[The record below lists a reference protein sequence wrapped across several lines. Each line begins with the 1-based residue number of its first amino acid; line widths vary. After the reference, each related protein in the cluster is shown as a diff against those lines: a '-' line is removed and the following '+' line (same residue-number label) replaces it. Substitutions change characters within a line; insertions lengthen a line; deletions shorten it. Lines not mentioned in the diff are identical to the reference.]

1 MLKAD
6 HLVVHQGDVLV
17 IEAPC
22 GGGYGNPLER
32 NVDSVRDDVLDG
44 MVSLE
49 SARHDYGVVFSDG
62 GRVVDFAATSEL
74 RAQMFNAYEL
84 RSGELHDINRKSYT
98 LDDDNV
104 GH

>member
-1 MLKAD
+1 M
-6 HLVVHQGDVLV
+6 
-17 IEAPC
+17 IEAPS

-44 MVSLE
+44 IVSIE

-62 GRVVDFAATSEL
+62 GRVVDFIATAEL
-74 RAQMFNAYEL
+74 RAQMFNAYET
-84 RSGELHDINRKSYT
+84 RSAELNSINRKPYT
-98 LDDDNV
+98 LDDDA